1 MTTKYWDLKRQNIWI
16 SAEVM
21 SERMCET
28 KEESAIKKY
37 NKVQREAN
45 EEDQGNTKL
54 DDIIRGTEKRESTA
68 K

>member
-1 MTTKYWDLKRQNIWI
+1 
-16 SAEVM
+16 M

-28 KEESAIKKY
+28 KEGSAIKKY

-54 DDIIRGTEKRESTA
+54 DDIIGETEKRESTA